1 MSEEPWTEDH
11 DVVQEA
17 VIKTIPKK
25 KKCKKAKWLCELAL
39 QIAEKGRE
47 AKGKGENERALRRIN
62 RNRTASEHHQLLE
75 IKNREKDL
83 EAPRKK

>member
-1 MSEEPWTEDH
+1 M
-11 DVVQEA
+11 QESG
-17 VIKTIPKK
+17 IRTISME